1 MHFDALVGEVAH
13 RNLLFCSVDQT
24 LQEAARQM
32 REKQCSSILVKAQDR
47 IVGIWTEADAIKLN
61 FREDNI
67 GQQRIELFMTHPVES
82 VPHDTR
88 VGKVVELFR
97 QRGFRHC
104 LVDYGPDELPGII
117 SQTDITLNINIDHFL
132 TLCKVKAAQ
141 ELCLTLKK
149 ETPFAKAVDTM
160 RLRKTDAAV
169 VIDDD
174 LKPIGI
180 ITQSDLIKVLASQDK
195 HHPSLADIALKELIL
210 IDNEDSLLS
219 AREALFKHRIRHL
232 VVANKQ
238 GRVEGIISMRHI
250 LQFLQMEYSAQLEAA
265 LSKRD
270 EALKRSMQDLN
281 LAERVFEHAMEG
293 IVITDPGGEIIRI
306 NPAFTLLT
314 GYEEHEVVGK
324 TMNVLASGKHPPSF
338 YREMWRQINEH
349 GQWSG
354 EIWNKRRNGE
364 LFLEWLTISAVHD
377 EFNNVSHFTGLFR
390 DVTEIRKQEEKIRH
404 LAYFDELTGLPNRR
418 LLKDRLSMA
427 ISGAHRNEHQLAVMF
442 IDLDQFKNINDN
454 FGHDVGDQVLQEL
467 AQRLE
472 YITREEDT
480 LARLGGDEFVILMP
494 SINSYEDVISLG
506 NRINQVLKDPFLLSD
521 DHNKQITVS
530 IGASV
535 YPDDGATVEDLLK
548 HADTAMY
555 SVKANGRNGL
565 QLFSQEM
572 AQRSMQHFT
581 MEANLRNAIER
592 NELSLHYQPKVDVIT
607 GEVMGVEALLRWH
620 QPQLGSVSPA
630 KFIPLA
636 EETGLIEHI
645 DRWVIDCACHQLQYW
660 LSQGLMP
667 VPVAI
672 NVSPISL
679 RQRNL
684 VHIIQSALQQHQIPP
699 SLLQIEITESAFID
713 DMDSV
718 ISQLNAIKA
727 LGIAIAL
734 DDFGTGYSSLS
745 YLAKL
750 PLDELKIDASFIQN
764 VPTCETSD
772 TLIRAIT
779 GIAKNLNLSV
789 VVEGVE
795 TQEQL
800 SYVEELVCDLVQ
812 GYLTGRPAAP
822 AVIETHFCL
831 QSTDE
836 QFTDIQSP
844 DAQRKTDDAIN

>member
-1 MHFDALVGEVAH
+1 MHFDAPVGEVAH
-13 RNLLFCSVDQT
+13 RNLLFCSSTHT
-24 LQEAARQM
+24 LQDAARMM
-32 REKQCSSILVKAQDR
+32 RQQRCSSIIIKDQDT

-61 FREDNI
+61 YREPGI
-67 GQQRIELFMTHPVES
+67 AQQQIQQVMTSPVEFVS
-82 VPHDTR
+82 HDTR
-88 VGKVVELFR
+88 VGKVVEIFR
-97 QRGFRHC
+97 QRGYRHC
-104 LVDYGPDELPGII
+104 LVDYGPDEQPGII

-132 TLCKVKAAQ
+132 TLCKVRAAQ
-141 ELCLTLKK
+141 ELCLTLKQD
-149 ETPFAKAVDTM
+149 TSFAKAVETM

-180 ITQSDLIKVLASQDK
+180 ITQADLLKVLADENSC
-195 HHPSLADIALKELIL
+195 PTLAAVALKELVL
-210 IDNEDSLLS
+210 IDNEDTLLS
-219 AREALFKHRIRHL
+219 ARDALMNHKIRHL
-232 VVANKQ
+232 VVANQQ
-238 GRVEGIISMRHI
+238 GRVEGVISMRHI
-250 LQFLQMEYSAQLEAA
+250 LQFLQMEYSSQLEDA

-293 IVITDPGGEIIRI
+293 IVITDPNGEIIRI

-324 TMNVLASGKHPPSF
+324 TMSVLASGKHQPSF
-338 YREMWRQINEH
+338 YQEMWRQINEE

-354 EIWNKRRNGE
+354 EIWNKRKNGE
-364 LFLEWLTISAVHD
+364 LFLEWLTISSVHD
-377 EFNNVSHFTGLFR
+377 EFNNISHFTGLFR

-418 LLKDRLSMA
+418 LLKDRVSMA

-454 FGHDVGDQVLQEL
+454 FGHDVGDQVLTEL

-472 YITREEDT
+472 YITRDEDT

-494 SINSYEDVISLG
+494 SINDYEDVISLG
-506 NRINQVLKDPFLLSD
+506 KRINEVLTDPFLLSE

-555 SVKANGRNGL
+555 SVKASGRNGL

-581 MEANLRNAIER
+581 MEANLRSAIER

-607 GEVMGVEALLRWH
+607 GAMMGMEALLRWH
-620 QPQLGSVSPA
+620 QPQLGAVSPA

-636 EETGLIEHI
+636 EETGLIEQI
-645 DRWVIDCACHQLQYW
+645 DQWVIDSACQQLRTW
-660 LSQGLMP
+660 RDRGLKP

-672 NVSPISL
+672 NISPISL
-679 RQRNL
+679 RHRNL
-684 VHIIQSALQQHQIPP
+684 ATLIEQALTRHQVPAN
-699 SLLQIEITESAFID
+699 LLQIEITESAFID
-713 DMDSV
+713 DMDCV
-718 ISQLNAIKA
+718 IMQLQTIKQ
-727 LGIAIAL
+727 LGLSIAL

-750 PLDELKIDASFIQN
+750 PLDELKIDASFIRN
-764 VPTCETSD
+764 VPDCETSD

-779 GIAKNLNLSV
+779 GIAKNLNLKV

-795 TQEQL
+795 TTEQL
-800 SYVEELVCDLVQ
+800 GYVEELVCDLVQ

-822 AVIETHFCL
+822 SVVETNFS
-831 QSTDE
+831 Q
-836 QFTDIQSP
+836 
-844 DAQRKTDDAIN
+844 